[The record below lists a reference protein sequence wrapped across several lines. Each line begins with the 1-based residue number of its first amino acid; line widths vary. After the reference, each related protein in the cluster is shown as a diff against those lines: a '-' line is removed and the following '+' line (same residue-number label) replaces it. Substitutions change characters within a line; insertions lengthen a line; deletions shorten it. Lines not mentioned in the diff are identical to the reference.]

1 MEFQE
6 WNGTVRITFRS
17 GAFQLL
23 SDTMIILN
31 NEYSSGN
38 RRPISYDSWNVMIS
52 IWHNGNMVFMFKKF
66 HMYYNKYTWPKKKL
80 VYLLCIRESNGR
92 NHILVSRLHVSK
104 QKKVALTETLSG
116 KSFFPEPNLKMIPE

>member
-1 MEFQE
+1 
-6 WNGTVRITFRS
+6 
-17 GAFQLL
+17 
-23 SDTMIILN
+23 
-31 NEYSSGN
+31 
-38 RRPISYDSWNVMIS
+38 
-52 IWHNGNMVFMFKKF
+52 MVFMFKKF

-116 KSFFPEPNLKMIPE
+116 KSFFPEPQNDPGVISKCRGYKESLNEVVIGWVEIDFVLKVDPMKQYKCLAVRREAS